1 MSVHP
6 ASIWI
11 DNHMQSVPRDLW
23 FAADANRLVAES
35 QTYDDLVTFLI
46 RSRIPLP
53 TLAIAYFPS
62 GALQ

>member
-1 MSVHP
+1 
-6 ASIWI
+6 
-11 DNHMQSVPRDLW
+11 MQSVPRDLW